1 MTGSRFLIQEYRKVF
16 PVYKQIEPIALKVIQ
31 DFVDENHFF
40 LMSVQ
45 SRLKKETSFS
55 EKAIRKADSIH
66 SISDVTDLLGIRI
79 ICYFSDDVDRICK
92 GLLDRFII
100 DRDNSVDKRKGLSAC
115 EFGYMAV
122 HGVFSLKQD
131 GTVPE
136 ELLGYKFEIQIKTVL
151 QHAWAEIEHDLGY
164 KSEYG
169 IPAEIRRRFSR
180 TAGLMELGD
189 QEFVALR
196 DSSREYTMNVQQR
209 IAMNDVSGIS
219 INTVSLRTF
228 MKVNS
233 GMLQLY
239 ERIRNECRIEI
250 VNVDCSRFI
259 DKFTKRDILTLDELE
274 NRIAASEDLLI
285 EAIRSQFG
293 HLELDVA
300 ADSMILTQ
308 LLALPRI

>member
-196 DSSREYTMNVQQR
+196 DSSREYTMHVQQR